1 MKILKQKDLKKFR
14 EKHHPKVDPISLKA
28 IVNPTLD
35 HCHDTGFCRGVLDAS
50 TNCFLGKVENAFKR
64 YMKYQ
69 GVTLEDTLYFLGK
82 YVDNPPLK
90 DKEIL
95 HPKAVSLNIRK
106 FGRYN
111 AKMQESILAIMMV
124 SALEISSCKTKKD
137 RVKLYKKHLLNEK
150 NIYKN

>member
-14 EKHHPKVDPISLKA
+14 EKHQTKLDHISQQV

-35 HCHDTGFCRGVLDAS
+35 HCHDTGYCRGVLDSS

-69 GVTLEDTLYFLGK
+69 NLTLRDVLPRLVDYIEDY
-82 YVDNPPLK
+82 PLK
-90 DKEIL
+90 SLEIM

-111 AKMQESILAIMMV
+111 AKTQEQILKIINV
-124 SALEISSCKTKKD
+124 PSSEIANCKTKKD
-137 RVKLYKKHLLNEK
+137 RLKLYKKYLLEDK
-150 NIYKN
+150 NIYKL

>member
-14 EKHHPKVDPISLKA
+14 EKYQPKFDYISQQV

-35 HCHDTGFCRGVLDAS
+35 HCHDTGYCRGVLDSS

-64 YMKYQ
+64 YMKHQ
-69 GVTLEDTLYFLGK
+69 GVDLRDVLLRLVDYVEDY
-82 YVDNPPLK
+82 PLK
-90 DKEIL
+90 SLEIL
-95 HPKAVSLNIRK
+95 HPKAVNLNIRK

-111 AKMQESILAIMMV
+111 AKTQEQLLRIIGV
-124 SALEISSCKTKKD
+124 SSSEIASCRTKKD

-150 NIYKN
+150 IL